1 MGIPVLK
8 IKSEHRLDLDP
19 LGDFQG
25 STPFISVAAQP
36 EDIKDTILKMKELNL
51 TDVDKNVIQRVVL
64 SIFGT
69 VDDQTYM
76 QFARLKDK
84 V

>member
-25 STPFISVAAQP
+25 STPFIAVATQP
-36 EDIKDTILKMKELNL
+36 EEIKDTILKMKELHL
-51 TDVDKNVIQRVVL
+51 TESDKIVIQRIVK
-64 SIFGT
+64 SIFGPAN
-69 VDDQTYM
+69 DETYHK
-76 QFARLKDK
+76 FTLLKNR